1 MPAPKR
7 GAASERRAAARARH
21 VLVTGAGPGIGRG
34 IALRLARDGYALTL
48 AARTK
53 SRLDATSRE
62 IEKAG
67 GAAPL
72 VLALDIRDQAAVE
85 RAFACAAG
93 ERGPLFA
100 LVANAGIGGPNAP
113 GAGDRFAELV
123 ATNLSGTYHCLRAA
137 ERHLAPG
144 PDARHLVVNASVL
157 ARIGVA
163 GYTGYCASKTGLLGL
178 VRALAMELAP
188 RNVQVNALCP
198 GWVDTEMAREGLAG
212 MAKALRTDLAGAK
225 KIAMQAVPLGR
236 MSQPEDVA
244 GLVAW
249 LLSKDARGVTGQAL
263 DMNGGAFMI

>member
-1 MPAPKR
+1 MAK
-7 GAASERRAAARARH
+7 AKAESRARH
-21 VLVTGAGPGIGRG
+21 VLVTGAGTGIGRA
-34 IALRLARDGYALTL
+34 IALRLARDGYVLTL

-53 SRLDATSRE
+53 ARLDATARA

-72 VLALDIRDQAAVE
+72 VLALDIRDRAAVD
-85 RAFACAAG
+85 RAFARAAG
-93 ERGPLFA
+93 ERGPLLA

-113 GAGDRFAELV
+113 GDGDRFAELI

-137 ERHLAPG
+137 ERHLAAG
-144 PDARHLVVNASVL
+144 PQVRHLVVNASVL

-198 GWVDTEMAREGLAG
+198 GWVETDMAREGLEG
-212 MAKALRTDLAGAK
+212 MAKALRTDVAGAK
-225 KIAMQAVPLGR
+225 RIALQAVPLGR
-236 MSQPEDVA
+236 MSEPEDVA

-249 LLSKDARGVTGQAL
+249 LISKDARGVTGQAL
-263 DMNGGAFMI
+263 DMNGGAYMA

>member
-1 MPAPKR
+1 MAAR
-7 GAASERRAAARARH
+7 TSAAGSAASARAPH
-21 VLVTGAGPGIGRG
+21 VFVTGAGSGIGRA
-34 IALRLARDGYALTL
+34 IALRLARDGCRLTL

-53 SRLDATSRE
+53 ARLDETARAIS
-62 IEKAG
+62 AG
-67 GAAPL
+67 GGAKSL
-72 VLALDIRDQAAVE
+72 VLALDIRNPAAVE
-85 RAFACAAG
+85 RAFAASAKQL
-93 ERGPLFA
+93 GPLHA
-100 LVANAGIGGPNAP
+100 LVANAGIGGPNV
-113 GAGDRFAELV
+113 AGKQDRFADLV

-137 ERHLAPG
+137 EQHLAPG
-144 PDARHLVVNASVL
+144 PDARHLVVVASVL

-188 RNVQVNALCP
+188 RNVQVNAVCP

-212 MAKALRTDLAGAK
+212 MAKALRTDVAGAR

-236 MSQPEDVA
+236 MSEPQDVA
-244 GLVAW
+244 GMIAW